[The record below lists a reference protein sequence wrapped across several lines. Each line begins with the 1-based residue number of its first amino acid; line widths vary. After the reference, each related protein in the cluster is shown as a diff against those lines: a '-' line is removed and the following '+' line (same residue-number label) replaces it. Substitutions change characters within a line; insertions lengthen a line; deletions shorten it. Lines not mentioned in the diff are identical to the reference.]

1 MECPIC
7 YDAIT
12 AETGVVT
19 TSCGHSYHFACL
31 SGWFMQQANG
41 TCPCCRKG
49 MTTTEDFPQSGEETE
64 EESDDE
70 NYVYDGDESEQ
81 DEDDDEEEMEVEF
94 KREDL
99 DSFLRA
105 RGGRGLTEEMAQSI
119 CAEAGDFMRLE
130 LHFLCVGNGA
140 GPITD
145 EDWEALTKP
154 RANFRISLTLEE
166 DVWTRTVEQI

>member
-1 MECPIC
+1 
-7 YDAIT
+7 
-12 AETGVVT
+12 
-19 TSCGHSYHFACL
+19 
-31 SGWFMQQANG
+31 
-41 TCPCCRKG
+41 

-81 DEDDDEEEMEVEF
+81 DEDDEEEMEVEF
-94 KREDL
+94 TREAL
-99 DSFLRA
+99 DTFLRS
-105 RGGRGLTEEMAQSI
+105 RGGRGLTDEMAQSI
-119 CAEAGDFMRLE
+119 CAEVGDFMRLE